1 MDLQQNLDI
10 AIPSVIR
17 YGRKVPHLLALGLRH
32 PWSQP
37 LIFGGLLW
45 YHSARSYLAPVTNGG
60 DLATTKL
67 VFLAKLH
74 TRTSQPEVPPI
85 QIYYVKY
92 LAMWLVWPDRFHKPP
107 VVTGA
112 RYERLCLICARDF

>member
-10 AIPSVIR
+10 AISSVIR
-17 YGRKVPHLLALGLRH
+17 YSRKVPHFLALGLRY

-45 YHSARSYLAPVTNGG
+45 YRSARSYLAPVTNGG

-74 TRTSQPEVPPI
+74 TRTS
-85 QIYYVKY
+85 
-92 LAMWLVWPDRFHKPP
+92 
-107 VVTGA
+107 
-112 RYERLCLICARDF
+112 